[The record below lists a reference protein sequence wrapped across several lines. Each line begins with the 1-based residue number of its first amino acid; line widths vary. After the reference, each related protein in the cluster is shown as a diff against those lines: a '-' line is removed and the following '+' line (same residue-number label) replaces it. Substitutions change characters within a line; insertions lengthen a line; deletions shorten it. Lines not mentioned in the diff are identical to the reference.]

1 MRGVGRVAHLQHT
14 QSLQPPDCRSTPRGQ
29 DELCRCSSFCPSL
42 WQVFSRLQVNQI
54 ICTAINTCK
63 KKKIGKD
70 LKSHFCRLHAM
81 PLHKGHLPLHLFPSQ
96 HPLKHVVVLT
106 DIESAR
112 QFPSPYGA
120 LQDKSEYLSMGAAT
134 RTGPPWLVTAPISLL
149 LLHPHFLTT
158 SSCPSALPP

>member
-1 MRGVGRVAHLQHT
+1 MLILLPIAVVGLLQAPGEPDNMH
-14 QSLQPPDCRSTPRGQ
+14 SNKYLQK
-29 DELCRCSSFCPSL
+29 
-42 WQVFSRLQVNQI
+42 
-54 ICTAINTCK
+54 K

-81 PLHKGHLPLHLFPSQ
+81 PLHKGHLPLRLFPSQ
-96 HPLKHVVVLT
+96 HPLKHAVVLT